1 MAYLLPFPV
10 STYFLIYWSKLFVD
24 LRYSSKKSGKVRLFA
39 IALCYVLNITGAFT
53 LDLTEFKLQNN
64 VIK

>member
-24 LRYSSKKSGKVRLFA
+24 LRYSSKKSGKVRLFV

-53 LDLTEFKLQNN
+53 LDLTEFNLQNN

>member
-1 MAYLLPFPV
+1 M
-10 STYFLIYWSKLFVD
+10 D
-24 LRYSSKKSGKVRLFA
+24 LRYSSKKSGKVRLFV

-53 LDLTEFKLQNN
+53 LDLTEFNLQNN